1 MRRSFDR
8 AAETSGLNVVTA
20 FAHGARLSLG
30 VAKSATG
37 AGGILAPSK
46 LVKMLDLKGR

>member
-20 FAHGARLSLG
+20 FAHGARLSPG
-30 VAKSATG
+30 VANPATG
-37 AGGILAPSK
+37 TGEISALRK
-46 LVKMLDLKGR
+46 LVKMLDLKER